1 MSKIK
6 FSNEEYI
13 LSNQIDL
20 VVSKSSDFKRRPA
33 NLCRRSD
40 KINKLPL
47 CKFNEFNEITDFDK
61 YYHVVLKL

>member
-13 LSNQIDL
+13 LSDQIDL
-20 VVSKSSDFKRRPA
+20 VVSKSSNFERMLA
-33 NLCRRSD
+33 NLCRSD
-40 KINKLPL
+40 RINKLPV

-61 YYHVVLKL
+61 YYH